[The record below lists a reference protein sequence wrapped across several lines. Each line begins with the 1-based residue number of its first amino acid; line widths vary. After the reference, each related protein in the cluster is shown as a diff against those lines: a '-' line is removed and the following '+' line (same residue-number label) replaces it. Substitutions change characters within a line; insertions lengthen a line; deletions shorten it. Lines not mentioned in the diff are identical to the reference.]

1 MPTSVR
7 VIGQIK
13 KCENKLKEG
22 GDQTCRI
29 CNVTKSIA
37 LFERPFLTM
46 CKSSAADKSSRT
58 VECDV
63 CHKIVKYGNYAK
75 HKKTKNCT
83 ANLTYIFAETNAVE
97 KVVEPCADQRS
108 PQIVEEAHEAN
119 CEANFEVFHGSTA
132 LCA

>member
-7 VIGQIK
+7 VVEYVK

-29 CNVTKSIA
+29 CNVTKSIE

-46 CKSSAADKSSRT
+46 CKSCAADKSPKT

-63 CHKIVKYGNYAK
+63 CHKIVKYGNYSK
-75 HKKTKNCT
+75 HKKTKRCL
-83 ANLTYIFAETNAVE
+83 AFLEEVILDKSVD
-97 KVVEPCADQRS
+97 DQN
-108 PQIVEEAHEAN
+108 VEEVSEGHEAN
-119 CEANFEVFHGSTA
+119 CEAKFRSVSP
-132 LCA
+132 